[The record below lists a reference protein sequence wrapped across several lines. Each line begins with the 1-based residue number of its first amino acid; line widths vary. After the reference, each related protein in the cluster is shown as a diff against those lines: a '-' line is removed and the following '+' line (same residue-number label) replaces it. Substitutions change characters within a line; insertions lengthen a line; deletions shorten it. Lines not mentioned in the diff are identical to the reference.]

1 MSSSGREAKDTRVRK
16 RPGVVK
22 PVKAPLGGVSFKWYI
37 YILAVVTLAY
47 SIYYAYQMSAI
58 QRTKAANFQETLRRA
73 SGKPPTRAENNDGS
87 PRANNVRVTV
97 QEKIEELADM
107 LGVQPVV
114 LASAVA
120 NVIQPHIPAESA
132 SSLISEANGAKGT
145 ESVLSALKEGMES
158 PSTVVTEPTETSIG
172 GVAASVFSMVQKA
185 GFDDMGIELD

>member
-1 MSSSGREAKDTRVRK
+1 
-16 RPGVVK
+16 
-22 PVKAPLGGVSFKWYI
+22 PLGGVSFKWYI

-47 SIYYAYQMSAI
+47 SIYYAYKMSAI

-120 NVIQPHIPAESA
+120 NVIQPHIPSESA

>member
-47 SIYYAYQMSAI
+47 SIYYAYKMSAI

-87 PRANNVRVTV
+87 PRANN
-97 QEKIEELADM
+97 
-107 LGVQPVV
+107 
-114 LASAVA
+114 
-120 NVIQPHIPAESA
+120 
-132 SSLISEANGAKGT
+132 
-145 ESVLSALKEGMES
+145 
-158 PSTVVTEPTETSIG
+158 
-172 GVAASVFSMVQKA
+172 
-185 GFDDMGIELD
+185 